1 MLCFQ
6 FSYIVYV
13 FLACWQPENI
23 YLITLGIV
31 VEYFGYGFGFV
42 GIMLFIM
49 QQIAPEKYKMA
60 NYAFWHR
67 DYESRRN
74 VARNAEWLYQ

>member
-6 FSYIVYV
+6 FSLYCLCV
-13 FLACWQPENI
+13 LACWQPENV

-42 GIMLFIM
+42 GIMLFMM

-60 NYAFWHR
+60 NYAFGTGIMNL
-67 DYESRRN
+67 E
-74 VARNAEWLYQ
+74 